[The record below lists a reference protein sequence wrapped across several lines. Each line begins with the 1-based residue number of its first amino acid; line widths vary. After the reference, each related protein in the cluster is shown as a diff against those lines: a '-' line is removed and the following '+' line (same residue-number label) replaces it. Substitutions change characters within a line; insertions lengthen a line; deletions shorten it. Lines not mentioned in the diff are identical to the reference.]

1 MGLESLGPA
10 HWPLPQACQA
20 TPTAN
25 DSSPLFARPHALRPH
40 ALVSTARRNSVP
52 YGELLRDTS
61 KASDEPPVQ
70 LPEIEHGRKEA
81 EAAHLRQEDGK
92 KMVPG
97 LSSSAHGHLRPA
109 LLRACS
115 LEMSPS
121 APFQL
126 YGSGGLWPVTPFS
139 RSDHPALETDLLGFP
154 PRFLLPWA
162 PWFSSGIQGL
172 RWLP

>member
-1 MGLESLGPA
+1 M
-10 HWPLPQACQA
+10 
-20 TPTAN
+20 
-25 DSSPLFARPHALRPH
+25 
-40 ALVSTARRNSVP
+40 P
-52 YGELLRDTS
+52 YGERLRDTS
-61 KASDEPPVQ
+61 KSSDEPPVQ

-97 LSSSAHGHLRPA
+97 FSSSVHGHLRPA

-115 LEMSPS
+115 LKMSPS
-121 APFQL
+121 AHFQL

-154 PRFLLPWA
+154 LGSYSLGLPK
-162 PWFSSGIQGL
+162 FSSGIQGL